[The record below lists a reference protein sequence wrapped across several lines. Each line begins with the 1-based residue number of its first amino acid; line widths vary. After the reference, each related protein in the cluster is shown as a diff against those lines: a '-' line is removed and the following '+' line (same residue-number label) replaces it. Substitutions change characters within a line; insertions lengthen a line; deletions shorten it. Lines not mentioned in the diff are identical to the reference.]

1 MRINLLCR
9 QLEWV
14 KSKYRGINMEFL
26 LIKQEKEYV
35 ELPAEEKV
43 CYKGQTIEQKT
54 FVPYEWE
61 ALPNGMMVFLKK
73 DNDRFFL
80 RNGEITVDAGTGNV
94 VIPNMNIRVIFK
106 ENRAIFYKQDAK
118 FPDEIYLNGKSKIF
132 ENTVLDLEYTDGD
145 IFLISNIE
153 FTLWKDKIK
162 INGNPDRYKAD
173 LEEWVYH
180 ESLTEETIHY
190 RRSPRLIMNVPDE
203 RVVIHTPPD
212 KAHFSKRGILQMI
225 LPPLVMIILTV
236 AMSMLSS
243 GGAYVL
249 ITAAMTGMT
258 MIFSIV
264 QYFNEKKDC
273 KEKNKKRR
281 QYYENYLLG
290 KRKELFALNT
300 KEISAYRYN
309 YPDLP
314 EIENMVRNYDSRLYE
329 KNYNDDDFLR
339 IMIGTCDDTASY
351 HIEFEAPDMNMEE
364 DELLKEAEQIVN
376 EFSQVNDKPVV
387 IDLKKAHLGIVGEKK
402 LIHEQLKIYITQ
414 LAFFHSYHDLQIIN
428 IFDSKYN
435 DDFLWMNWFPHV
447 KIHAINVYGSINSE
461 RMRDQILGSLQQIL
475 KERQIKNEEKKKE
488 ARYTPHFLFV
498 IDEPK
503 LIIEHAIMEFLGKT
517 DLNLGFSIIYTTYLR
532 SNLPENIGT
541 VIMLEDSQYGT
552 LLLQE
557 KKVVERQIKLKSCA
571 DVDLPWIARNIS
583 ALQHEKGMTSHI
595 PNSITFFDMYGIGR
609 PEELQVEKRWKANQ
623 AYKTLAVP
631 LGVRAVDDYVYLNL
645 HEKAHGPHGLVAGTT
660 GSGKS
665 EIIQSYILSLIVN
678 FHPYEV
684 GFLLIDYKG
693 GGMAGLFKDM
703 PHLLG
708 TITNLD
714 GSESQ
719 RAMASIKSELAR
731 RQRIFSNHNVNH
743 IDSYNKLF
751 KSGEA
756 KEPIPHLFLISDEFA
771 ELKKEQP
778 DFMAEL
784 VSTARIGRS
793 LGVHL
798 ILATQKPSGVVDDQ
812 IWTNSKFK
820 LALKVQDEADSREI
834 LKTADAASITQPGRA
849 YLQVGNNEVYEL
861 FQSAWSGAVYSKEGE
876 TEQADTRVYRI
887 NELGQGELLNMD
899 LSDQKE
905 DISVKATQLDVTIAY
920 VKETFEKEGVPFVR
934 KPWLPSLKTMMVSPY
949 AKDAE
954 DTSHKETIDLGIA
967 LGMVDIPEEQA
978 QEELIVDLMKEGH
991 IAYFASAGY
1000 GKSTMLLTS
1009 VLSLAIKNA
1018 VDFLNFYILDFG
1030 NSALIPLSHLPHTA
1044 DYMQFDDSVK
1054 LGKLIR
1060 ILQEEMKTRK
1070 KLFAEKMAQNFD
1082 VYNQTAVEP
1091 LKAIVVVV
1099 DNFDVVTELGY
1110 DEEEFFTKLSRDG
1123 SGLGIYMIVSATR
1136 SGGIRF
1142 ATLNNIKV
1150 KIAGFMFDDSEA
1162 SAIVGKSEYK
1172 LPEIQGRALIPY
1184 HNVNIMQIYA
1194 MADLSDEV
1202 EYIAEIKN
1210 IVRKIEENSGGK
1222 HAPAIPM
1229 LPEQFTSD
1237 MFTRYSGGDY
1247 DIMLGLEKE
1256 DVEIRGIYRM
1266 MSPFVIIGEAAKGK
1280 TNILKVIF
1288 EQITAKGTV
1297 YLVDSKELSFYSN
1310 NGNTSIHYY
1319 QPGSEIEDLIEE
1331 LGEFVEERSAQFKEA
1346 LEGGTV
1352 IQPKEFYMEKE
1363 PYFLLVDDA
1372 DDLIEMLGDD
1382 ADEYAETLKKAVEC
1396 GLMLIVNVN
1405 SSGLRGYDDVSAWI
1419 KTSVFGLVLSD
1430 QGLNGIFPVAYD
1442 REYPVFGDGLL
1453 FKNGTY
1459 ERIRLPQCM
1468 EV

>member
-1 MRINLLCR
+1 M
-9 QLEWV
+9 
-14 KSKYRGINMEFL
+14 GFL
-26 LIKQEKEYV
+26 LIKKENEYV
-35 ELPAEEKV
+35 ELPVEEKV
-43 CYKGQTIEQKT
+43 CYKGQIIERESLI
-54 FVPYEWE
+54 PYEWVG
-61 ALPNGMMVFLKK
+61 LTDGMMVFFKEDK
-73 DNDRFFL
+73 ERFFL
-80 RNGEITVDAGTGNV
+80 KNEEIAVDADTGDIV
-94 VIPNMNIRVIFK
+94 VPDMDIKVIFAK
-106 ENRAIFYKQDAK
+106 NRAVFYKQGTECSG
-118 FPDEIYLNGKSKIF
+118 EIYLNGKREFLEDK
-132 ENTVLDLEYTDGD
+132 TLDLEYANGD

-153 FTLWKDKIK
+153 FTLWEDRIK
-162 INGNPDRYKAD
+162 INGAPGRYETG
-173 LEEWVYH
+173 LEEWVYQ
-180 ESLTEETIHY
+180 ESLTQETIHY
-190 RRSPRLIMNVPDE
+190 RRSPRLIMNVPDDH
-203 RVVIHTPPD
+203 VVISTPPD
-212 KAHFSKRGILQMI
+212 KAHFSKQGILQMI

-236 AMSMLSS
+236 AMSLLSS
-243 GGAYVL
+243 GGAYV
-249 ITAAMTGMT
+249 IVTAAMTGMT
-258 MIFSIV
+258 MIFSVV
-264 QYFNEKKDC
+264 QYFNERKDC

-290 KRKELFALNT
+290 KRKELFTLNT
-300 KEISAYRYN
+300 KERSAYRYN
-309 YPDLP
+309 YPDLL
-314 EIENMVRNYDSRLYE
+314 EIEKMVKSYDSRLYE
-329 KNYNDDDFLR
+329 KNYNDDDFLQ
-339 IMIGTCDDTASY
+339 IMVGTCDDVAGC
-351 HIEFEAPDMNMEE
+351 HIEFEIPDMNMEE
-364 DELLKEAEQIVN
+364 DELLQEAEQVVN
-376 EFSQVNDKPVV
+376 EFSTIHDKPVL
-387 IDLKKAHLGIVGEKK
+387 IDLKKAHLGLVGEKN

-428 IFDSKYN
+428 IFDKKYD

-503 LIIEHAIMEFLGKT
+503 LIIEHAIMEFLGKA

-552 LLLQE
+552 LLLKE
-557 KKVVERQIKLKSCA
+557 KKVVERQIKLKNCG
-571 DVDLPWIARNIS
+571 DVDLPWIARNIC

-595 PNSITFFDMYGIGR
+595 PNHITFFDMYGISR
-609 PEELQVEKRWKANQ
+609 PEELRVEERWKENQ

-861 FQSAWSGAVYSKEGE
+861 FQSAWSGAVYNREGE
-876 TEQADTRVYRI
+876 TEQTDTRVYRL

-920 VKETFEKEGVPFVR
+920 VKEAFEREGVPFVR
-934 KPWLPSLKTMMVSPY
+934 KPWLPSLKTMMISPY
-949 AKDAE
+949 AKDIE
-954 DTSHKETIDLGIA
+954 DTSHKETIDLRIA

-978 QEELIVDLMKEGH
+978 QEELIIDLMKEGH
-991 IAYFASAGY
+991 MAYFASAGY

-1018 VDFLNFYILDFG
+1018 VDLLNFYILDFG

-1044 DYMQFDDSVK
+1044 DYMQFDDGVK
-1054 LGKLIR
+1054 LGKLMR
-1060 ILQEEMKTRK
+1060 ILQEEMKVRK

-1082 VYNQTAVEP
+1082 VYNQTADEP

-1123 SGLGIYMIVSATR
+1123 FGLGIYMIVTATR

-1150 KIAGFMFDDSEA
+1150 KIAGFMFDESEA
-1162 SAIVGKSEYK
+1162 SAVVGKSEYK
-1172 LPEIQGRALIPY
+1172 LPEIQGRAYIPY

-1202 EYIAEIKN
+1202 RYIAEIKN
-1210 IVRKIEENSGGK
+1210 IVQKVAESSGGK
-1222 HAPAIPM
+1222 RAPKIPM
-1229 LPEQFTSD
+1229 LPEQLTSD
-1237 MFTRYSGGDY
+1237 MLAEYSGRDY
-1247 DIMLGLEKE
+1247 DVMLGLEKE
-1256 DVEIRGIYRM
+1256 NVEIRGIYRT
-1266 MSPFVIIGEAAKGK
+1266 MSPFVVIGEAAKGK
-1280 TNILKVIF
+1280 TNILKVILG
-1288 EQITAKGTV
+1288 QILENAVT
-1297 YLVDSKELSFYSN
+1297 YLVDSKELSFYSY
-1310 NGNTSIHYY
+1310 NGNSSVHYY
-1319 QPGSEIEDLIEE
+1319 QPGGEIEDLMEE
-1331 LGEFVEERSAQFKEA
+1331 LGEFAEERNAEFKET
-1346 LEGGTV
+1346 LEEGTM
-1352 IQPKEFYMEKE
+1352 IQPKEFYMGKE
-1363 PYFLLVDDA
+1363 PYYLLVDDA
-1372 DDLIEMLGDD
+1372 DDLIEMMGDD
-1382 ADEYAETLKKAVEC
+1382 ADEYAETLKNAVEC

-1405 SSGLRGYDDVSAWI
+1405 SSGLRGYDDLSAWI
-1419 KTSVFGLVLSD
+1419 KTAVFGLVLSD
-1430 QGLNGIFPVAYD
+1430 QGMNGIFPVAYD
-1442 REYPVFGDGLL
+1442 RDYPVFGDGLL

-1459 ERIRLPQCM
+1459 ERIRLPQYE